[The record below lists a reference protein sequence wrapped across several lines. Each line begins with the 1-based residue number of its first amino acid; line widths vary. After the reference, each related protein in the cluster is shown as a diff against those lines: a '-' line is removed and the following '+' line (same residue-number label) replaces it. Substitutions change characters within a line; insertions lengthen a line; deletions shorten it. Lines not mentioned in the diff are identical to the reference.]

1 MCYCGVARVALHLAS
16 AVVAVVV
23 VAAAAEAVAVVEA
36 TAVTSSECNQ
46 YILDHVPACGR
57 LFPMLGGDATFFFVI
72 FIVAFLAGQFRR
84 WCFGVDFQDG
94 DVRRF
99 ELRGLGL
106 MGFRM
111 CGSGVWEGK
120 KKKLP

>member
-1 MCYCGVARVALHLAS
+1 MHLAS

-23 VAAAAEAVAVVEA
+23 VAAAEAVAAVEA
-36 TAVTSSECNQ
+36 TAVTSSECDQ

-84 WCFGVDFQDG
+84 WCFDIDFQDG
-94 DVRRF
+94 DVRSF
-99 ELRGLGL
+99 GLRGLGL

-111 CGSGVWEGK
+111 CGSGVWA
-120 KKKLP
+120 